1 MIMKKGV
8 KRIVEMN
15 GNMKMVTVTAAMVL
29 LPLAVFSQQTNKW
42 SNTAAN
48 TPDTAYD
55 WMDGANWENGLPP
68 VDGGYV
74 NISPSKTLYVRLSES
89 VSPQYFVGKAN
100 VRYLGN
106 VSMKGANVGAKRERA
121 TFYSS
126 GYHYGDIIF
135 PSGQTKTPYLTNPKI
150 CGRLCN
156 YDTSQS
162 MAVTVP
168 SGGFT
173 FRFDLYARSGG
184 ELRTDDFSELKY
196 LSVGNGTVNFFA
208 PAGAEAVSGTWRIE
222 KGSPFAYRV
231 SAAHPLAVGT
241 YVASGAALE
250 DGTFLK
256 HVFDDATIELSA
268 PALSSGE
275 AELSFAA
282 FNPDFTA
289 TFINPFVMQG
299 TFLYLCAYRSRAEDR
314 ARISFVNGFNCT
326 STVKVDLN
334 IGITEFDKIPA
345 TFVFGKILGGW
356 KSGAMV
362 LRNAHLEFEGD
373 VLFEDKHPFA
383 MPAGANGAYTARL
396 TATNAQKVVISTLR
410 DFAGTVVKDGSGMLT
425 IGFDDAVNTGSLVV
439 EGGVLTVLRN
449 ENAGSRMLSFK
460 SVSVS
465 DGAELVVPAEGI
477 YTEELSL
484 ADTAVVSGG
493 KITVLSAR
501 DSGTF
506 VNDLGTGEVVGHP
519 AFWLDASMPETIQY
533 TTDED
538 GVNHVTRWNDCRAGE
553 SMFCTNMV
561 ERPTFI
567 NGTTMSEKYVRI
579 ANCPNAKD
587 YSETQMLVWNVPIRD
602 IRAVFLVQDPTE
614 GGGVILG
621 RCSWRVSNDLTGCSS
636 GGPYYRENYLYHT
649 IPIVHKTYTT
659 PAVTQGRFFLNGFE
673 VAGTNTAYLGKF
685 MQLVEHHVNTNLV
698 GGTAKAVV
706 CDAFGGCYDSPSAT
720 YIPFSNGGMRI
731 AEYIIY
737 TNSLTHAE
745 RVSVAQYLS
754 RKWLGKNIY
763 YTVTDET
770 KKERSPM
777 SASGVQLQVP
787 SGKDVAYELLEG
799 GCLTKTGN
807 GRMYLKTLRG
817 SDIEVKEG
825 ELLLSAWD
833 RNLLVPSDSWLH
845 VAADASDT
853 IVTENDGVALSRW
866 KALNLPGESLVNHR
880 TVKAKIVKNGMNGR
894 PLVDLG
900 EKDKGAALKYE
911 GVNSTGLTKTGF
923 AVYDSAAGGG
933 AFFGSVGS
941 GYPSRGLPHNRNA
954 GESVICETVDYVK
967 PNAGYGGVNLISNAV
982 ANGSAVFRRNGSI
995 IDPFEVPF
1003 LFAPE
1008 RFSFRYSTGR
1018 QILHFGAY
1026 GQSSQFNGGLKLGE
1040 MILFERELTDG
1051 EMADVEA
1058 YLAWRWFNISTLG
1071 YGAMANSVC
1080 IDTGA
1085 KLTVLGDG
1093 FSATSLSGGGTID
1106 GDVKLAEG
1114 GTLTAKITGGGALE
1128 SLTVQGTLALGGG
1141 ILVVEGDE
1149 RNLPVGEYEIVS
1161 ANKIVKGEGEWTLPQ
1176 SKRRRYS
1183 LQFAS
1188 DKIVLMVRKP
1198 GFYLICR

>member
-1 MIMKKGV
+1 MIMKKSE

-15 GNMKMVTVTAAMVL
+15 GNMKMVTFAAAMVL

-55 WMDGANWENGLPP
+55 WMDGANWENCLPP

-89 VSPQYFVGKAN
+89 VSPQYFVGNAN

-208 PAGAEAVSGTWRIE
+208 PAGAEAVSGTWRLE

-256 HVFDDATIELSA
+256 HVFDDSTIELSA

-299 TFLYLCAYRSRAEDR
+299 TFLYLCAYRSRAEDA

-326 STVKVDLN
+326 STVSVDLN

-345 TFVFGKILGGW
+345 TFVFGRILGGW
-356 KSGAMV
+356 KTGAMV

-373 VLFEDKHPFA
+373 VLFEDKHPFT

-396 TATNAQKVVISTLR
+396 TATNTQRVAISTLR

-425 IGFDDAVNTGSLVV
+425 IGFDDAVNAGSLVV

-465 DGAELVVPAEGI
+465 AGAELVVPAEGI

-519 AFWLDASMPETIQY
+519 AFWLDATRSDTLEY
-533 TTDED
+533 TTEN
-538 GVNHVTRWNDCRAGE
+538 GTNYVTRWNDCRAGE

-567 NGTTMSEKYVRI
+567 NGTAMSEKYVRI

-636 GGPYYRENYLYHT
+636 GGPYYRENYLYPT
-649 IPIVHKTYTT
+649 IPLVHRTYTT
-659 PAVTQGRFFLNGFE
+659 PAVTKGRFYLNGFE

-754 RKWLGKNIY
+754 RKWFGKNIY

-770 KKERSPM
+770 KKELSPM
-777 SASGVQLQVP
+777 SASSVQLQVP
-787 SGKDVAYELLEG
+787 PGKDVAYESLEG
-799 GCLTKTGN
+799 GRLTKTGN

-833 RNLLVPSDSWLH
+833 RNLLVPPDSWLH

-933 AFFGSVGS
+933 AFFGSVVNGF
-941 GYPSRGLPHNRNA
+941 PSRGFPHDRTG
-954 GESVICETVDYVK
+954 GEYPPVVCDGSEHGTASWTGIPAMRT
-967 PNAGYGGVNLISNAV
+967 AA
-982 ANGSAVFRRNGSI
+982 ANGSAVFRRNGSV

-1026 GQSSQFNGGLKLGE
+1026 GQCSQFNGGLKLGE

-1085 KLTVLGDG
+1085 KLTVLGEG
-1093 FSATSLSGGGTID
+1093 FSATALSGGGTIE
-1106 GDVKLAEG
+1106 GDIELADG
-1114 GTLTAKITGGGALE
+1114 GTLTAKITEAGTLE
-1128 SLTVQGTLALGGG
+1128 TLTVQGTLALGGG
-1141 ILVVEGDE
+1141 SLVVEGDE

-1161 ANKIVKGEGEWTLPQ
+1161 ANEIVKGEGEWTLPQ
-1176 SKRRRYS
+1176 SKSRRYS